1 MSTTSGFKYMRMRKL
16 WYAWWMFIVP
26 ELKITQIFYKW
37 KYKKN
42 VLPEGSHKHTEKNW
56 IRFYCTF
63 QSSFCF
69 IYVYNLHLLF
79 CLFWHYYFRWFYPWL
94 TVLQDQN
101 LGKSVV
107 LSDPKITHLN
117 FIIISWKFHNYHFV
131 RVFRKLSYRTKEVT
145 LYLRSPLP

>member
-1 MSTTSGFKYMRMRKL
+1 MICMVNVYSSWAEDHTDLLQM
-16 WYAWWMFIVP
+16 
-26 ELKITQIFYKW
+26 KIQ
-37 KYKKN
+37 KN

-69 IYVYNLHLLF
+69 ICVYNLHLLF

-131 RVFRKLSYRTKEVT
+131 RVFRKLSYRRKEVT